1 MRYVSSIPP
10 PAKSPNTR
18 QVGGLTA
25 VRSIKAV
32 QLQEQSVPSVNQQT
46 VQQEAARLEEQQR
59 RSSEGQFVDR
69 RMVCRRVTQLPVLVE
84 LRSGVER
91 RRRSQR
97 EGDPV
102 DHIDEIA

>member
-10 PAKSPNTR
+10 PVKSPNTR

-25 VRSIKAV
+25 IRSVKAV
-32 QLQEQSVPSVNQQT
+32 QLQEPVVDQRT
-46 VQQEAARLEEQQR
+46 AQQEAVRLEEERQR
-59 RSSEGQFVDR
+59 RSEGQFVDR
-69 RMVCRRVTQLPVLVE
+69 RMVCRRVTQRPVLVE
-84 LRSGVER
+84 LRSGIER

>member
-10 PAKSPNTR
+10 PPKSPNTR

-25 VRSIKAV
+25 VRSVKAV
-32 QLQEQSVPSVNQQT
+32 QLLEQTVPNVEQQT
-46 VQQEAARLEEQQR
+46 VQQEAARLAEKQR
-59 RSSEGQFVDR
+59 RSEGQFVDR
-69 RMVCRRVTQLPVLVE
+69 RKVCRRVTQLPVLVE